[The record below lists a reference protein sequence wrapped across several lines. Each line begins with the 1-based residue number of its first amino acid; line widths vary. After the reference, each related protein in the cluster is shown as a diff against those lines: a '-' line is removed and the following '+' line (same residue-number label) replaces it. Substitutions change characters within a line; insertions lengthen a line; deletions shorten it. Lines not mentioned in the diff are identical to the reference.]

1 MIFQEA
7 DVLLT
12 ICMKCKVDD
21 VKSAVAH
28 LDGPK
33 DPSWEQVAEF
43 INELPNYSLLCD
55 YWSDRQK
62 KYTKQDLRELTELFS
77 NVKAITLEKIINQ
90 VDISG

>member
-1 MIFQEA
+1 MTFQEA

-33 DPSWEQVAEF
+33 DPSWEEVAEF
-43 INELPNYSLLCD
+43 INELPNYSSLCD

-62 KYTKQDLRELTELFS
+62 KYNEEELRKLTKQYSKVGIVE
-77 NVKAITLEKIINQ
+77 LEKIINQ